1 MRSEIRL
8 KRQRRKSALAL
19 SGASFL
25 VAGVAFGSPL
35 PPSYVPDLTPPNPVA
50 GECYARVEIPAQ
62 YESTTQQVL
71 TREGHQRLMVQP
83 AQLESRVERV
93 MVKEPSVRYVVRQP
107 TYKSVQ
113 QTIMTRPGYDKLSV
127 SDPVFQTVTETIQ
140 TGQSRLVWKRGNP
153 AKLRA
158 QGYVIHST
166 ADAGSGGRG
175 YSSTTEYA
183 RTGGQNCLDDCVIWC
198 LVEEPGEN
206 VTVTRQVMSQ
216 PGQIHRTPVSPR
228 YETITKQ
235 VVADPG
241 GVDEI
246 PVPAEYKDV
255 HVETLVRPAQ
265 TASLNVPAQYGQ
277 AQGRKLV
284 SEARYEWRRIECKPG
299 AAAYSHAR
307 PPLAGGTSQS
317 STVTRTYA
325 SQPVQTSTHNKTYSH
340 HASSYQQSSSYG
352 GGASHSVTTTGP
364 RTVYSGPAYSRS
376 YTTHGSTYG
385 TVPEPVERTRGIP
398 DPGYNGPAYAVPPD
412 GASHPYAVRQGEAR
426 QRRRW

>member
-1 MRSEIRL
+1 MNAR
-8 KRQRRKSALAL
+8 LAL
-19 SGASFL
+19 SGASAL
-25 VAGVAFGSPL
+25 IAGAAFASPL

-62 YESTTQQVL
+62 YEATSQKVL

-107 TYKSVQ
+107 TYKTVQ

-127 SDPVFQTVTETIQ
+127 SDPVFQTVAETLQ

-166 ADAGSGGRG
+166 ADAGSGGKG
-175 YSSTTEYA
+175 YASTTDYA
-183 RTGGQNCLDDCVIWC
+183 RSGGQNCLDDCVIWC

-206 VTVTRQVMSQ
+206 VTVTRQVLSQ

-228 YETITKQ
+228 YETIAKQ

-241 GVDEI
+241 GVDKV
-246 PVPAEYKDV
+246 PVPAEYRDV
-255 HVETLVRPAQ
+255 HVEALVRPAS

-307 PPLAGGTSQS
+307 PPLAGGATHS
-317 STVTRTYA
+317 STVTRSYS
-325 SQPVQTSTHNKTYSH
+325 SQPVQTSSHQTGYTYQ
-340 HASSYQQSSSYG
+340 SSAYQSSSHQNQS
-352 GGASHSVTTTGP
+352 ARTVTTTAPQVTYSGH
-364 RTVYSGPAYSRS
+364 YSGPAYSS
-376 YTTHGSTYG
+376 GYTVKSV
-385 TVPEPVERTRGIP
+385 VPEPVERTRGIP
-398 DPGYNGPAYAVPPD
+398 DPQYNGPAYAIPPD

-426 QRRRW
+426 ERRRW